1 MRCVVKEDKAQFLT
15 HFSGIFTE
23 TITHIL
29 QEATWDVLQLQR
41 AGSTRENPF
50 QRAGSGRTS
59 SERKNPFSSPAASG
73 GSASKSRKDGSGKNS
88 GSGKTGSGRK
98 IGEQLKARRLLLEP
112 GIGGVTA
119 LLSPAEEDEWQK
131 ILGDPDAADPSLSPA
146 HAILID
152 MECLAMLNKLPETV
166 DSLSADL
173 QKQLFSI
180 LTRTTQLLVESGR
193 YPVGDQRL
201 LPQLFA
207 AVVAQLQRVV
217 EAHRLAATASQ
228 RAIARHQC
236 EAARLEQGAVWG
248 KVQAVMQV
256 LLTDYLDFK
265 SSSTLGSMSTSQQ
278 NPTTY
283 SEPTADINSY
293 FVRRKTARTKK
304 SQLFRFDSSSTAL
317 SMNDYLR
324 EHTEEGETGK
334 EEKVLVCDAN
344 PHNITLIFS
353 QLMQFIQ
360 EIEKALKC
368 QPGTHCTLYAFL
380 MDYIK
385 DVFLGQIHVD
395 ISNSL
400 NSASQSL
407 DAWKSVVDSD
417 ELRKLAV
424 SRPLLASTVSVK
436 ASIDNLAEMMV
447 TLPLYSHHFLTIMC
461 NVLMQYKEICGAAY
475 RGLVQPDAEDK
486 RIISAQWAKDED
498 ISRFL
503 KSLPNWTT
511 VSIASE
517 VEETAEEVERRNT
530 KEVKQRFSCLHDMIV
545 DMISIVHHTIKQCL

>member
-1 MRCVVKEDKAQFLT
+1 M
-15 HFSGIFTE
+15 
-23 TITHIL
+23 
-29 QEATWDVLQLQR
+29 
-41 AGSTRENPF
+41 
-50 QRAGSGRTS
+50 
-59 SERKNPFSSPAASG
+59 
-73 GSASKSRKDGSGKNS
+73 
-88 GSGKTGSGRK
+88 
-98 IGEQLKARRLLLEP
+98 EP

-131 ILGDPDAADPSLSPA
+131 ILNDPDTADPSLSPA

-152 MECLAMLNKLPETV
+152 IECLAMLNKLPETV

-180 LTRTTQLLVESGR
+180 LTRSTQLLVESGR

-217 EAHRLAATASQ
+217 EAHRLAATAGQ
-228 RAIARHQC
+228 RATARHQC

-368 QPGTHCTLYAFL
+368 QPGTHCTLYA
-380 MDYIK
+380 
-385 DVFLGQIHVD
+385 
-395 ISNSL
+395 
-400 NSASQSL
+400 
-407 DAWKSVVDSD
+407 
-417 ELRKLAV
+417 
-424 SRPLLASTVSVK
+424 
-436 ASIDNLAEMMV
+436 
-447 TLPLYSHHFLTIMC
+447 
-461 NVLMQYKEICGAAY
+461 
-475 RGLVQPDAEDK
+475 
-486 RIISAQWAKDED
+486 
-498 ISRFL
+498 
-503 KSLPNWTT
+503 
-511 VSIASE
+511 
-517 VEETAEEVERRNT
+517 
-530 KEVKQRFSCLHDMIV
+530 
-545 DMISIVHHTIKQCL
+545 

>member
-1 MRCVVKEDKAQFLT
+1 M
-15 HFSGIFTE
+15 
-23 TITHIL
+23 
-29 QEATWDVLQLQR
+29 LQLQR

-59 SERKNPFSSPAASG
+59 SERKNPFSSPKASG
-73 GSASKSRKDGSGKNS
+73 GSKGRKEGSGKNS

-112 GIGGVTA
+112 GIGNITA

-131 ILGDPDAADPSLSPA
+131 ILGDPDTADPSLSPA

-228 RAIARHQC
+228 RATGRHQC
-236 EAARLEQGAVWG
+236 EVARLEQGAVWG
-248 KVQAVMQV
+248 KVQAVMQVLFCFVFFVRCRLLCRCCSQDDMSYFVISCHILSYIIISCHIFSYLIISFQV

-324 EHTEEGETGK
+324 EHTEETGETGK

-511 VSIASE
+511 VSVASE

-530 KEVKQRFSCLHDMIV
+530 KEVRSR
-545 DMISIVHHTIKQCL
+545 